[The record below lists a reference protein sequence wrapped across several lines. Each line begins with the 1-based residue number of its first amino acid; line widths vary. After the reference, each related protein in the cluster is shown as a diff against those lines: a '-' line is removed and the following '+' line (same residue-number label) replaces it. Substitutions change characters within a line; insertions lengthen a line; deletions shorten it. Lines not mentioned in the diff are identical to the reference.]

1 MKAQYSISLVLV
13 WQVADA
19 EARHLKAST
28 IEPLHLL
35 LGLCKVVDLD
45 LTELVA
51 KESPDRDVVLEELLR
66 EVRKL
71 RTVFRSAKVDPK
83 ILRRRL
89 RGVAI
94 KDRLSLGESGRL
106 RRSPAAR
113 EVFADAEQFSQIGDA
128 IVYPVHLLYASLMAS
143 DADRDGVF
151 LELKIDKTRLVDTV
165 KTEIFTRAAKPPLM
179 RSNSRTKW
187 N

>member
-19 EARHLKAST
+19 EARNLKAST
-28 IEPLHLL
+28 IEPIHLL

-45 LTELVA
+45 LPELVS
-51 KESPDRDVVLEELLR
+51 KNSPDRDTTLEELLR

-71 RTVFRSAKVDPK
+71 RTVFRNAKLDAK

-89 RGVAI
+89 RGIAM

-106 RRSPAAR
+106 RRSSAAR
-113 EVFADAEQFSQIGDA
+113 EIFSEAEQFSQIGNA
-128 IVYPVHLLYASLMAS
+128 TVYPVHLLYASLMGG
-143 DADRDGVF
+143 DADRDALF
-151 LELKIDKTRLVDTV
+151 RELDIDKSRLI
-165 KTEIFTRAAKPPLM
+165 EAAKAEVFS
-179 RSNSRTKW
+179 RAGKSVTIKSNSRTRW